1 MTTINSSDMGMSG
14 HFGLNSQLLNSK
26 NDGR

>member
-14 HFGLNSQLLNSK
+14 HFGLNSQMISSK
-26 NDGR
+26 NDDR